1 MTWMTEHDYKSNT
14 WAMNAG
20 IPQAFITTFRA
31 EDAEKLTARW
41 KHGLGRS
48 KYKPAEYERVQAIVD
63 AKRLQSALI
72 AKKLKRTQCVAKEIK
87 ECDILRQHRQVWSR
101 ECPRLQ
107 KAEVKAE
114 NELHD
119 FIENVRPFGIED
131 TAIFSLKDYEV
142 FLERDRKA
150 FIMGT
155 VEPVY
160 QLREDLCFRLDQE
173 QQLSPALSNWEQVQ
187 QQVNLVKD
195 QQDIITAKLQE
206 EYCNIEEEITGLGL
220 EKYVPTLDSLVNKDS
235 IPTEVLESDCPYP
248 ELKESLI
255 QAFQSLSQI
264 HHSRL
269 HCLQEHLKRTD
280 RHCGWC
286 PDDHLRFHF
295 ILSQYTQE
303 IPNNRALC
311 NHMLQRIFPEKTK
324 HDLMEHE
331 RAWARQ
337 RFTQTQIKVLTQQ
350 WQQDQEELLAKAL
363 ATLQEAR
370 DAYQEELELQRD
382 RQHQQDIC
390 FRLREKLQQWRSH
403 QEEVA
408 QLQASIAARQQ
419 EEAEAI
425 LKREQ
430 EKEATLRAN
439 QKEKLRKFHLEQQKR
454 REELEQRDQ
463 ERLVKLRA
471 AMEEQ
476 ARQDRDRVRFRA
488 EVLQRRKEEREA
500 CELERFREEAEKQN
514 RLEALRNQVAVVAEA
529 DTERMMGGTQAW
541 RNRYSTIRSVD
552 MQKPFFGLN
561 TYTDAQIVSDPRL
574 RIEQALREAGLHHT
588 QYAQE
593 VLSHIK
599 PPKPPRRDTK
609 SALQF

>member
-1 MTWMTEHDYKSNT
+1 
-14 WAMNAG
+14 MNAG
-20 IPQAFITTFRA
+20 SQQAFITSYRA
-31 EDAEKLTARW
+31 EDLDKLTARL
-41 KHGLGRS
+41 KNGLCRS
-48 KYKPAEYERVQAIVD
+48 NYKPAEYEKVQAMVD
-63 AKRLQSALI
+63 AKRLETALI
-72 AKKLKRTQCVAKEIK
+72 GKKVKKTLCVAKEIK

-114 NELHD
+114 SEMRD
-119 FIENVRPFGIED
+119 FIENIRPLGIED

-142 FLERDRKA
+142 FLERDRRA
-150 FIMGT
+150 FVMGT
-155 VEPVY
+155 VKPIH
-160 QLREDLCFRLDQE
+160 QLKEDLCFRLEQE
-173 QQLSPALSNWEQVQ
+173 QELETSTPLSNWEQVQ
-187 QQVNLVKD
+187 DQVNVVKD
-195 QQDIITAKLQE
+195 QQDDITAKLQE
-206 EYCNIEEEITGLGL
+206 DYCDLEEEITDLGL
-220 EKYVPTLDSLVNKDS
+220 EKYLPTLDSLVEDN

-255 QAFQSLSQI
+255 QAFHSLSEI
-264 HHSRL
+264 HHGRL
-269 HCLQEHLKRTD
+269 HCLQEHLKSTD
-280 RHCGWC
+280 KYCGWC

-295 ILSQYTQE
+295 TMSQYSQD
-303 IPNNRALC
+303 IPNYRALC
-311 NHMLQRIFPEKTK
+311 LHMLQRVFPEKIK

-331 RAWARQ
+331 RALARQ
-337 RFTQTQIKVLTQQ
+337 RFNQTQIKVLTQQ

-390 FRLREKLQQWRSH
+390 LCLREKLLQWRAH

-408 QLQASIAARQQ
+408 ELQAAIAARQQ

-430 EKEATLRAN
+430 EKEAALRAY
-439 QKEKLRKFHLEQQKR
+439 QKEQLQKFHLEQQRR

-463 ERLVKLRA
+463 ERLAKLRS

-476 ARQDRDRVRFRA
+476 ARQDKERVRFRV
-488 EVLQRRKEEREA
+488 EMLQRRQEAREA
-500 CELERFREEAEKQN
+500 SELERQREEAERHN
-514 RLEALRNQVAVVAEA
+514 RLEALRNQVAVVAES
-529 DTERMMGGTQAW
+529 DSDRMMGGTQSW
-541 RNRYSTIRSVD
+541 RNRNLTVKEVD
-552 MQKPFFGLN
+552 IQRPLFGLH
-561 TYTDAQIVSDPRL
+561 TYTDAQIVADPRL
-574 RIEQALREAGLHHT
+574 RVEQALRDAGLHHT

-593 VLSHIK
+593 VLAHIK

-609 SALQF
+609 SELQF

>member
-1 MTWMTEHDYKSNT
+1 
-14 WAMNAG
+14 MNAAS
-20 IPQAFITTFRA
+20 PQAFITSFRA
-31 EDAEKLTARW
+31 EDVEKLSSRL

-48 KYKPAEYERVQAIVD
+48 KYKPTEYERVQAIVD
-63 AKRLQSALI
+63 AKRLESALI
-72 AKKLKRTQCVAKEIK
+72 AKKVKRTRCVAKEIK
-87 ECDILRQHRQVWSR
+87 ECDILRQHRQVWSK

-107 KAEVKAE
+107 KAEVKTE

-150 FIMGT
+150 FVMGT
-155 VEPVY
+155 VEPLY
-160 QLREDLCFRLDQE
+160 QLKGDLCFRLDQE
-173 QQLSPALSNWEQVQ
+173 QDQGRQLNPTPSNLEQVQ
-187 QQVNLVKD
+187 HQVNFVKD

-206 EYCNIEEEITGLGL
+206 EYYDLEEEITGLGL
-220 EKYVPTLDSLVNKDS
+220 EKFMPNFDNLVNKDN

-255 QAFQSLSQI
+255 QAFHSLSEI
-264 HHSRL
+264 YHSRL
-269 HCLQEHLKRTD
+269 NSLQEHLKKTD
-280 RHCGWC
+280 RFCGWC
-286 PDDHLRFHF
+286 PDDHLRFLF
-295 ILSQYTQE
+295 TLSQYTQE

-311 NHMLQRIFPEKTK
+311 IHMLQKLFPEKTK

-331 RAWARQ
+331 RLGARQ
-337 RFTQTQIKVLTQQ
+337 RFTQTHIKVLAQQ

-390 FRLREKLQQWRSH
+390 IRLREKLQQWRAH

-408 QLQASIAARQQ
+408 QLQGSIAARQQ

-430 EKEATLRAN
+430 EKEAALRAH
-439 QKEKLRKFHLEQQKR
+439 QKEKLRKFNLEQQKR

-463 ERLVKLRA
+463 ERLAKLRC

-476 ARQDRDRVRFRA
+476 ARQDRERVRFRA
-488 EVLQRRKEEREA
+488 EVLAQRKEEKEA
-500 CELERFREEAEKQN
+500 CELERYREEAEKQN
-514 RLEALRNQVAVVAEA
+514 RLEALRSQVAVVAQS
-529 DTERMMGGTQAW
+529 DTERMMGDTQSW
-541 RNRYSTIRSVD
+541 RNRYLNMKEVD
-552 MQKPFFGLN
+552 IQKPLFGLN
-561 TYTDAQIVSDPRL
+561 TYTDAQIVADPRL
-574 RIEQALREAGLHHT
+574 RVEQALRNAGLHHT
-588 QYAQE
+588 DYAQE
-593 VLSHIK
+593 VLAHIK
-599 PPKPPRRDTK
+599 PPRPPRRDTK
-609 SALQF
+609 SELQF

>member
-1 MTWMTEHDYKSNT
+1 
-14 WAMNAG
+14 MNAG
-20 IPQAFITTFRA
+20 GQTFITSYRA
-31 EDAEKLTARW
+31 EDLDKLTTRL
-41 KHGLGRS
+41 KNGLFKS
-48 KYKPAEYERVQAIVD
+48 HYKPAEYEKVQALVD
-63 AKRLQSALI
+63 AKRLETMAMG
-72 AKKLKRTQCVAKEIK
+72 KRVKRTRCVAKEIK

-114 NELHD
+114 SEMRD
-119 FIENVRPFGIED
+119 FIESIRPLGIED

-150 FIMGT
+150 FVIGT
-155 VEPVY
+155 VAPVH
-160 QLREDLCFRLDQE
+160 QLKEDLRFRLEQEQEHDQE
-173 QQLSPALSNWEQVQ
+173 NSSPQSNWEQVQ
-187 QQVNLVKD
+187 HQVNMVKD

-206 EYCNIEEEITGLGL
+206 EYCDLQEEVTDLAL
-220 EKYVPTLDSLVNKDS
+220 EKYLPTLDSLVNDN
-235 IPTEVLESDCPYP
+235 IPAEVLESDCPYP

-255 QAFQSLSQI
+255 QTFQSLSKI
-264 HHSRL
+264 HHGRL
-269 HCLQEHLKRTD
+269 QCLHEHLKRAD
-280 RHCGWC
+280 KYCGWV

-295 ILSQYTQE
+295 TLSQYTQD
-303 IPNNRALC
+303 IPNYRSLC
-311 NHMLQRIFPEKTK
+311 LHMLQKVFPAKAK

-331 RAWARQ
+331 RALARQ

-382 RQHQQDIC
+382 REHQQDIC
-390 FRLREKLQQWRSH
+390 FRLREKLQQWRAH

-408 QLQASIAARQQ
+408 ELQAAIAARQQ

-430 EKEATLRAN
+430 EKEAAVRAH
-439 QKEKLRKFHLEQQKR
+439 QKEQLRKFHLEQQRR

-463 ERLVKLRA
+463 ERLAKLRS

-476 ARQDRDRVRFRA
+476 ARQDRDRVHFRA
-488 EVLQRRKEEREA
+488 EMLQRRQEAREA
-500 CELERFREEAEKQN
+500 CELERQREEVERHN
-514 RLEALRNQVAVVAEA
+514 RLEALRNQVAVVAESDA
-529 DTERMMGGTQAW
+529 DRMMGGTQSW
-541 RNRYSTIRSVD
+541 RHRFSTLREVD
-552 MQKPFFGLN
+552 IHRPLFGIH
-561 TYTDAQIVSDPRL
+561 TYTDAQIVADPRL
-574 RIEQALREAGLHHT
+574 RVEQALRNAGLHHT

-593 VLSHIK
+593 VLANIK

-609 SALQF
+609 SELQF